1 MTDPRWG
8 LAEPAGAL
16 WYDAG
21 PAAGGLPGLDDAAV
35 LSLIAGG
42 DQGALG
48 ELYRRLGQ
56 VMFAQILLAVG
67 ERALSEEILQD
78 SMLAIWRGAGS
89 FRGES
94 TVRSWAVSIA
104 RRQARDRM
112 RRRRPRVVDDSYLA
126 ELPSSEPGP
135 ESTALDRA
143 EAHTVA
149 EAIRTL
155 SPGHREVLGLAFGAG
170 LTLPEVAE
178 VLQVPLGTVKS
189 RLATARTALGRALS
203 EKGYAR

>member
-1 MTDPRWG
+1 MTDPHWG

-16 WYDAG
+16 WHEAG
-21 PAAGGLPGLDDAAV
+21 PAAGGPSGLDDTALLGRIAA
-35 LSLIAGG
+35 G

-48 ELYRRLGQ
+48 ELYRRLGRL
-56 VMFAQILLAVG
+56 MFAQILLAVG

-78 SMLAIWRGAGS
+78 SLLAIWHGAGS

-94 TVRSWAVSIA
+94 TVRSWAVAIA

-112 RRRRPRVVDDSYLA
+112 RRHRPRVVDDACLA
-126 ELPSSEPGP
+126 ELPSREPGP

-155 SPGHREVLGLAFGAG
+155 SAGHREVLGLAFGAG
-170 LTLPEVAE
+170 LSLPEVAA
-178 VLQVPLGTVKS
+178 VLRVPLGTVKS
-189 RLATARTALGRALS
+189 RLTAARSALGRALS
-203 EKGYAR
+203 ERGYVR

>member
-8 LAEPAGAL
+8 LAEPAAAL
-16 WYDAG
+16 WHEAG
-21 PAAGGLPGLDDAAV
+21 PAAGGLSGLDDAAV
-35 LSLIAGG
+35 LRRIAAG

-56 VMFAQILLAVG
+56 VMFAQILLTVG

-78 SMLAIWRGAGS
+78 SMLAVWRGAGS

-94 TVRSWAVSIA
+94 TVRSWAVAIA

-112 RRRRPRVVDDSYLA
+112 RRRRPRVVDDACLA
-126 ELPSSEPGP
+126 ELPSREPGP

-143 EAHTVA
+143 EARTVA
-149 EAIRTL
+149 EAIKTL

-178 VLQVPLGTVKS
+178 VLHVPLGTVKS
-189 RLATARTALGRALS
+189 RLTTARTALGRALS
-203 EKGYAR
+203 EKGYER

>member
-1 MTDPRWG
+1 MTDPHWG
-8 LAEPAGAL
+8 LAEPARAL
-16 WYDAG
+16 WHGAG
-21 PAAGGLPGLDDAAV
+21 SATGGLSGLDDAAV
-35 LSLIAGG
+35 LRRIAGG

-67 ERALSEEILQD
+67 ERAMSEEILQD

-104 RRQARDRM
+104 RRQARDRT
-112 RRRRPRVVDDSYLA
+112 RRHRPRVVDDTYLA
-126 ELPSSEPGP
+126 ELPSREPGP

-143 EAHTVA
+143 EARTVA

-155 SPGHREVLGLAFGAG
+155 SQGHREVLGLAFGAG

-189 RLATARTALGRALS
+189 RLTAARTALGRALS
-203 EKGYAR
+203 ERGYDR